1 MFPSAHLW
9 WILLFQKGNMI
20 FVTLSDI
27 YFILIVKF
35 PIRLS
40 SVDFCNCVKIHSCR
54 CFWKVATQE
63 RKQWL
68 GKRKWNTNLS
78 ILYSWLRLTSAWAIL
93 QACDID
99 GCHVC
104 IELSYGIFLL
114 ERAATSAALTQLKY
128 VFIMMHVHVFYSSL
142 SLLDNGLC
150 HQNYQASQILPGRCA
165 FFSAAFLH
173 HWNYGD
179 SLRAADGCGDQCHSS

>member
-40 SVDFCNCVKIHSCR
+40 SVDFCNCVKIHSCG

-63 RKQWL
+63 RKHL
-68 GKRKWNTNLS
+68 EKESGKWKKKVTWKKKVEYKSLHS
-78 ILYSWLRLTSAWAIL
+78 VFLTSSDISLGHPAGLWYRWLPCLHWIKLWNISAWESCNFCSINTAEICIYNDACACVL
-93 QACDID
+93 Q
-99 GCHVC
+99 
-104 IELSYGIFLL
+104 LSF
-114 ERAATSAALTQLKY
+114 
-128 VFIMMHVHVFYSSL
+128 FI
-142 SLLDNGLC
+142 G
-150 HQNYQASQILPGRCA
+150 
-165 FFSAAFLH
+165 
-173 HWNYGD
+173 
-179 SLRAADGCGDQCHSS
+179 